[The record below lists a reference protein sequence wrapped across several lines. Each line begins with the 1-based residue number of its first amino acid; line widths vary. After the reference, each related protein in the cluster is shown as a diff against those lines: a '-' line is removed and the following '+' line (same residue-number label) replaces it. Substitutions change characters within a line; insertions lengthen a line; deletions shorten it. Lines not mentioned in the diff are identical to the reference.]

1 MLIGVLSLLPNTV
14 RLEIRA
20 RRIMIAKLE
29 PGSQSRLLLQADSNV
44 TQRIVE
50 LLRGEAVSTPGLPS
64 DTLNDLE
71 EIQ

>member
-1 MLIGVLSLLPNTV
+1 MLIGAPSLMPNAV

-44 TQRIVE
+44 TQRTVE
-50 LLRGEAVSTPGLPS
+50 LLCGETVATPGLPS

>member
-1 MLIGVLSLLPNTV
+1 
-14 RLEIRA
+14 
-20 RRIMIAKLE
+20 MIAKLE